1 MEQGD
6 SKEATQNPPEVNSN
20 AQSSEKDDSKKDTS
34 LPEGSSKPESSKN
47 TPQSLK
53 AKSKVVKKSK
63 AGKLKTSTNNGSQ
76 PFRGRKR
83 IRQNKKVLDNGGE
96 LPKEKSLD
104 AEKIKDKEIQ
114 DRSTTDNTPI
124 GKKHQAKKSKA
135 IELGKSE
142 QKQKSEAFDKGAR
155 SGTNKGKRRG
165 MENAESSE
173 KKREKLGG
181 FIFMC
186 NAKTKPDCF
195 QYRVMGVSI
204 AKKDIVLGIKPGM
217 KLFLYDFDL
226 KLLYGIYKASSSGG
240 MKLEPRAFGG
250 NFPVQVRF
258 TIASDCFP
266 LPEST
271 FKKAIKENYDERNK
285 FKTELTVRQ
294 VRKLTE
300 LFRPVGIRSGV
311 QHVHSPPRAV
321 IRDRE
326 ARDGDRESWLRS
338 HRERAAGDPY
348 TNSNVNIYDLISHE
362 RDHQTERREE
372 IPRDLFL
379 TEKSYR
385 TYGLQGDRRNLSSTS
400 QVNPIREPYER
411 NYESEQLY
419 HRDPIYRHNAPSH
432 VDSLRANPLHLNES
446 EYQTYHR
453 GAISGRTE
461 DPYHAYRYGASP
473 RDPYLPPL
481 SREEIPSSPYLVGG
495 RTLIGTDHLQRREAL
510 QDRLYSTYSAS
521 DALSEYNRM
530 QHSQPYHG
538 ERLETTTVPV
548 SSRYSF
554 AGPSYSFR

>member
-6 SKEATQNPPEVNSN
+6 SKEASQNPPEVDSN

-34 LPEGSSKPESSKN
+34 LPKGSSKPESSKN
-47 TPQSLK
+47 SPQSLK
-53 AKSKVVKKSK
+53 AKSKVVKKFK
-63 AGKLKTSTNNGSQ
+63 ASKLKTTTNNGSQ
-76 PFRGRKR
+76 PIRGRKR
-83 IRQNKKVLDNGGE
+83 NRKNKKVLDNADE

-104 AEKIKDKEIQ
+104 AEKSKDKEIQ
-114 DRSTTDNTPI
+114 DRSTTDNIPI
-124 GKKHQAKKSKA
+124 EKKHQAKKSKA

-142 QKQKSEAFDKGAR
+142 QKQKNKGFDKGAR
-155 SGTNKGKRRG
+155 SGTNNGKHRG

-195 QYRVMGVSI
+195 RYRVMGVSI

-258 TIASDCFP
+258 NVTSDCFP
-266 LPEST
+266 LPESI

-300 LFRPVGIRSGV
+300 FFRPVGIRSGV
-311 QHVHSPPRAV
+311 QPVHSPPRAV

-326 ARDGDRESWLRS
+326 APDGDRESWLRS
-338 HRERAAGDPY
+338 HKERTVGDPY
-348 TNSNVNIYDLISHE
+348 TNSNVNIYDLMSHE

-385 TYGLQGDRRNLSSTS
+385 TYGLQGDRRNFSFAS

-411 NYESEQLY
+411 DYESEHLY
-419 HRDPIYRHNAPSH
+419 HRDPIYRHNAPAH
-432 VDSLRANPLHLNES
+432 VESLRANPLHLNES
-446 EYQTYHR
+446 EYQTYHH

-481 SREEIPSSPYLVGG
+481 SREEITSSPYLVGG
-495 RTLIGTDHLQRREAL
+495 RNLIGTDHLQRREAL

-538 ERLETTTVPV
+538 ERSETTTVPV

-554 AGPSYSFR
+554 AGPSYLFR